1 MFKLILKDDDI
12 YTFLNSFILYNYI
25 YKMERDV
32 NFKFED
38 IYNNMDEKNEKPT
51 KKLLI
56 EYSSS
61 TTNTIFPFCCSNF
74 FNCLFDC

>member
-1 MFKLILKDDDI
+1 
-12 YTFLNSFILYNYI
+12 
-25 YKMERDV
+25 MERDV

-61 TTNTIFPFCCSNF
+61 TTNTFFPYCCSIF